1 MNNLQDKID
10 YSIALIRKAEK
21 LALEYDPVDGFYLAF
36 SGGKDS
42 QTIYHLAQMAGV
54 RFKAFMK
61 FTSADPG
68 EVIRFVKHQYPDV
81 ERIPPKISIYNLA
94 KKKGILPTRLAR
106 WCCAEYKETSGKGK
120 VTILGVRHEESIK
133 RRNRKELV
141 VMIHSKT
148 KFADNFDQ
156 FSEHKETMV
165 TCVDGKDK
173 VLLSPI
179 LDWTEKDVW
188 TFLNEVVKVPHCEVY
203 DKGYSRV
210 GCILCPMAS
219 TKAKRKEAEDYPYA
233 KKKWIETIDYLQ
245 NNVWC
250 KKEGKIPAL
259 TAEEYFAF
267 WISDRSLLQWL
278 AENKYQQKLF
288 EEEFNKN
295 SNG

>member
-1 MNNLQDKID
+1 MSLIDKID
-10 YSIALIRKAEK
+10 YSIALMRKAEK

-54 RFKAFMK
+54 RFKAWMN

-94 KKKGILPTRLAR
+94 KKKKILPTRFAR

-133 RRNRKELV
+133 RRSRKELE
-141 VMIHSKT
+141 MIHGRKT

-210 GCILCPMAS
+210 GCVLCPMAS
-219 TKAKRKEAEDYPYA
+219 SRMKRKFAEDYPYA

-245 NNVWC
+245 NNIWW
-250 KKEGKIPAL
+250 KKKGEILDL
-259 TAEEYFAF
+259 TAEEYFDY
-267 WISDRSLLQWL
+267 WISGKSQLQWL
-278 AENKYQQKLF
+278 AENKYQRKLF

>member
-1 MNNLQDKID
+1 MSLKDKID
-10 YSIALIRKAEK
+10 YSIALMRKAEK

-42 QTIYHLAQMAGV
+42 QAIYHLAQMAGV
-54 RFKAFMK
+54 RFKAHMN
-61 FTSADPG
+61 FTSVDPA
-68 EVIRFVKHQYPDV
+68 EVVRFTKRQYPDV
-81 ERIPPKISIYNLA
+81 ERIPPKISIYNRA
-94 KKKGILPTRLAR
+94 KKKGILPTRFAR
-106 WCCAEYKETSGKGK
+106 WCCAEYKETSGEGK
-120 VTILGVRHEESIK
+120 VVILGVRHEESIK
-133 RRNRKELV
+133 RRNRKEIV
-141 VMIHSKT
+141 IRNRKT

-156 FSEHKETMV
+156 FSKHKETMV
-165 TCVDGKDK
+165 TCVGGKDK

-188 TFLNEVVKVPHCEVY
+188 TYLNEVVKVPHCEVY

-210 GCILCPMAS
+210 GCILCPMAT

-245 NNVWC
+245 NNVWN
-250 KKEGKIPAL
+250 KKGITLNL
-259 TAEEYFAF
+259 TAEEYFDY
-267 WISDRSLLQWL
+267 WISGKTRKQWI

-295 SNG
+295 DNG